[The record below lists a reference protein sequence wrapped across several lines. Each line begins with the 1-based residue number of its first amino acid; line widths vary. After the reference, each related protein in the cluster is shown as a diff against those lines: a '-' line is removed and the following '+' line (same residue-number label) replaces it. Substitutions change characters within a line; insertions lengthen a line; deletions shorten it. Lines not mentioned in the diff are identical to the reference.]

1 MSLQGKATNAGW
13 IESLL
18 VMATPAIV
26 DPRIRRTR
34 LLLQHALEA
43 LLKENDFDQISV
55 QDIADAATVN
65 RVTFY
70 AHYPDKFALLE
81 CVVAR
86 RLQEL
91 LTERNIKFDGTCNS
105 ALTAV
110 VLGVCDYLA
119 RTQANLGPHLE
130 MAVIA
135 VVRRQL
141 LEGMRQSPSEAPVPP
156 EMIATTLSWAI
167 CGAAREWLRTP
178 DRGSSE
184 EILPGIM
191 KLVSPI
197 LAVAHAPLA

>member
-1 MSLQGKATNAGW
+1 
-13 IESLL
+13 
-18 VMATPAIV
+18 MAPSELV

-43 LLKENDFDQISV
+43 LLKQKDFDQISV

-70 AHYPDKFALLE
+70 DHYTDKFALLE

-86 RLQEL
+86 RLQDL
-91 LTERNIKFDGTCNS
+91 LNERNIKFDGTCTS
-105 ALTAV
+105 ALTAI

-135 VVRRQL
+135 VVRRQF
-141 LEGMRQSPSEAPVPP
+141 LEGMRQHHGEPPVPP
-156 EMIATTLSWAI
+156 EIIATTLSWAI
-167 CGAAREWLRTP
+167 CGAAQEWLRTTN
-178 DRGSSE
+178 RGSSE
-184 EILPGIM
+184 QILPTIM
-191 KLVSPI
+191 RLVSPI
-197 LAVAHAPLA
+197 LEVTHAAPGLGS